1 MTDLEDQI
9 AEEMEADE
17 DSSADDGDALVE
29 GAGDGAG
36 EDAAAA
42 SAPAP
47 RSQDEIE
54 KLTEKLAREADRH
67 AKRVQEIM
75 GEDFALLVPSPVD
88 WTPGFIFNV
97 PEMHPFPE
105 QIDALLALVGRQTED
120 DLLDADDAEACDKCN
135 ARGITKTGSRVD
147 GQRTKPCG
155 KCNGNGWVTK
165 FTPVVVQTGYSNGS
179 PATGSAVISPET
191 FAVTD
196 RWGRPNGHP
205 HFGLDPVTVGV

>member
-1 MTDLEDQI
+1 MTDLEEQI

-105 QIDALLALVGRQTED
+105 QVDALLALVGRT
-120 DLLDADDAEACDKCN
+120 ADAELLEAEDAQACDKCN
-135 ARGITKTGSRVD
+135 ALGRTLTGSRVD
-147 GQRTKPCG
+147 GQVTKPCG
-155 KCNGNGWVTK
+155 KCNGTGWVTR
-165 FTPVVVQTGYSNGS
+165 FAPVVVPQTFPNGGNVS
-179 PATGSAVISPET
+179 TGQPISPDT
-191 FAVTD
+191 FQVKD
-196 RWGRPNGHP
+196 QWGRPNGHP